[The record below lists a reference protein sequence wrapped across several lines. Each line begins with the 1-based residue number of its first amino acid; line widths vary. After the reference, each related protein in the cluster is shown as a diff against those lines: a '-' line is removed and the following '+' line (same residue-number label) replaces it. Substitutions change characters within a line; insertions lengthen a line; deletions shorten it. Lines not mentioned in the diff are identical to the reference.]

1 MHSTN
6 FNTNFVS
13 FKKIIDMETKNMKV
27 TEEEEELI
35 LAIRNYQ
42 NSFPNGYPQLLWY
55 AQELFEKMTDLPK
68 D

>member
-1 MHSTN
+1 M
-6 FNTNFVS
+6 
-13 FKKIIDMETKNMKV
+13 KTKNMQV
-27 TEEEEELI
+27 TEEEEVLI

-68 D
+68 EN